1 VVELRLDV
9 SELDESG
16 RTGLAVFEGASSGL
30 LGPPREAGPVPAEE
44 GMNRTVD
51 QIEEPGELKAQ
62 GVLTEEEIQ
71 SQKAR
76 ILRS

>member
-1 VVELRLDV
+1 
-9 SELDESG
+9 
-16 RTGLAVFEGASSGL
+16 
-30 LGPPREAGPVPAEE
+30 
-44 GMNRTVD
+44 MNRTVD
-51 QIEEPGELKAQ
+51 QLEEPGELKAQ